1 MQGGSRSSLGAGAP
15 APLRGLAPVLTR
27 SGGRP
32 ALTRKSPVAWM
43 ASVREFD
50 WILASAVLGLGLFG
64 VILVW
69 SASQSALV
77 QAGAD
82 PRTYLKK
89 QLLNLVIGLIL
100 SVAVGLAGR
109 DRIRAWAP
117 LGYAA
122 ALLGL
127 IAVLSPLGTAVNG
140 ARAWIPLPGG
150 FQLEPS
156 EYAKLG
162 LVLMTARI
170 LGSAHKAGRG
180 PGLREIA
187 VAFACAAPMI
197 VAVAAEPALG
207 VTVLLLVLLAGTI
220 VLSGTRLRL
229 LAVLGGGAGA
239 AALAV
244 WRMHLLKPYQLH
256 RLAAFVHPSAD
267 PTGAGYSAMQAKIAI
282 GSGGLLGQG
291 LFHARLVAG
300 NFVPEQHTD
309 FIFAAAGEELGFAG
323 AFAIIVLLGI
333 VVVRAL
339 LIAARAVDQF
349 DRLLAGG
356 IAIWF
361 TVQSFI
367 NIGMTIGIA
376 PVTGLP
382 LPFVSYGGSAM
393 FANMIAVGA
402 LHAIHRRHPPSA
414 IFRHGPGESP

>member
-1 MQGGSRSSLGAGAP
+1 MHGVGAP
-15 APLRGLAPVLTR
+15 APLRGLAPVLPR
-27 SGGRP
+27 ARGGP
-32 ALTRKSPVAWM
+32 ARTRKSPLAWVARL
-43 ASVREFD
+43 REFD
-50 WILASAVLGLGLFG
+50 WILESAVLGLSLFG
-64 VILVW
+64 AILVW
-69 SASQSALV
+69 SASQAALV

-100 SVAVGLAGR
+100 SIAVGLLR
-109 DRIRAWAP
+109 PDRLRAYAP

-122 ALLGL
+122 ALLCL
-127 IAVLSPLGTAVNG
+127 LAVLSPLGTEVNG
-140 ARAWIPLPGG
+140 ARAWISLPGG

-170 LGSAHKAGRG
+170 LGNAPTADRR
-180 PGLREIA
+180 PGFRE
-187 VAFACAAPMI
+187 VAFALACAAPI
-197 VAVAAEPALG
+197 IIAVAAEPALG
-207 VTVLLLVLLAGTI
+207 VTVLLMVLLGGTI

-229 LAVLGGGAGA
+229 LAVLGGTAGA

-244 WRMHLLKPYQLH
+244 WKLHLLKPYQLH
-256 RLAAFVHPSAD
+256 RLAAFIHPSAD
-267 PTGAGYSAMQAKIAI
+267 LTGAGYSTMQARIAI

-291 LFHARLVAG
+291 LFHGRLVAG

-309 FIFAAAGEELGFAG
+309 FIFAAAGEELGFVG

-333 VVVRAL
+333 IIVRAF
-339 LIAARAVDQF
+339 LIAARAGDQF
-349 DRLLAGG
+349 DTLLAGG

-367 NIGMTIGIA
+367 NIGMTIGMA

-393 FANMIAVGA
+393 FANMMAVGA
-402 LHAIHRRHPPSA
+402 LHAIHRRHKPRAAAS
-414 IFRHGPGESP
+414 

>member
-1 MQGGSRSSLGAGAP
+1 MSAGAP
-15 APLRGLAPVLTR
+15 APLRGLAPVLPRRRGGPVRTR
-27 SGGRP
+27 RS
-32 ALTRKSPVAWM
+32 LVAWL
-43 ASVREFD
+43 APLREFD
-50 WILASAVLGLGLFG
+50 WILESAVLALGLFG

-69 SASQSALV
+69 SASQAALV

-100 SVAVGLAGR
+100 SVAVGLIGR
-109 DRIRAWAP
+109 DRLRAYAP

-122 ALLGL
+122 ALLCL
-127 IAVLSPLGTAVNG
+127 TAVLSPLGTSVNG

-162 LVLMTARI
+162 LVLMTARV
-170 LGSAHKAGRG
+170 LGSAHNADRR

-187 VAFACAAPMI
+187 FAFACAVPI
-197 VAVAAEPALG
+197 VVAVATEPALG
-207 VTVLLLVLLAGTI
+207 VTVLLLVVLAGTI
-220 VLSGTRLRL
+220 ILSGTRLRL
-229 LAVLGGGAGA
+229 LAVLGGAGA
-239 AALAV
+239 AAVLAF

-256 RLAAFVHPSAD
+256 RLGAFVHPSAD
-267 PTGAGYSAMQAKIAI
+267 PAGAGYSAMQAKIAI

-300 NFVPEQHTD
+300 NFVPELHTD

-323 AFAIIVLLGI
+323 AVAIIVLLG
-333 VVVRAL
+333 VVTVRAL
-339 LIAARAVDQF
+339 LIAARAGNQF

-361 TVQSFI
+361 TAQSFI

-402 LHAIHRRHPPSA
+402 LHAIRGRHPP
-414 IFRHGPGESP
+414 FVLTTR

>member
-1 MQGGSRSSLGAGAP
+1 MHGGVP
-15 APLRGLAPVLTR
+15 APLRGLAPVLPR
-27 SGGRP
+27 GGSRP
-32 ALTRKSPVAWM
+32 ARTRRSPVAWV
-43 ASVREFD
+43 ASLRGFD
-50 WILASAVLGLGLFG
+50 WILESAVLGLSVFG

-69 SASQSALV
+69 SASQAALV

-89 QLLNLVIGLIL
+89 QLLNLVIGLVL
-100 SVAVGLAGR
+100 SLAVGIAGR
-109 DRIRAWAP
+109 DRLRAWAP

-122 ALLGL
+122 SLLCL
-127 IAVLSPLGTAVNG
+127 FAVLSPLGTSVNG

-170 LGSAHKAGRG
+170 LCNVRKADRG
-180 PGLREIA
+180 PGLPEIV
-187 VAFACAAPMI
+187 VAFACAAPII
-197 VAVAAEPALG
+197 VAVGAEPALG
-207 VTVLLLVLLAGTI
+207 VTVVLLVLLAGTI
-220 VLSGTRLRL
+220 VLSSTRLRL
-229 LAVLGGGAGA
+229 LAVLGGAGGA
-239 AALAV
+239 AILAI
-244 WRMHLLKPYQLH
+244 WRTHLLRPYQIH
-256 RLAAFVHPSAD
+256 RLAAFVRPSAD
-267 PTGAGYSAMQAKIAI
+267 PTGAGYSAMQARIAI

-309 FIFAAAGEELGFAG
+309 FIFAAAGEELGFVG
-323 AFAIIVLLGI
+323 SLAIIVLLGI
-333 VVVRAL
+333 VIVRAL
-339 LIAARAVDQF
+339 LIAARAGDQF
-349 DRLLAGG
+349 DTLLAGG

-361 TVQSFI
+361 TAQSFI

-402 LHAIHRRHPPSA
+402 LHAIHRRKRS
-414 IFRHGPGESP
+414 

>member
-1 MQGGSRSSLGAGAP
+1 MHAP
-15 APLRGLAPVLTR
+15 TPLRGLAPVIPR
-27 SGGRP
+27 SRGGGLAR
-32 ALTRKSPVAWM
+32 TRKSPVAWV
-43 ASVREFD
+43 APLREFD
-50 WILASAVLGLGLFG
+50 WILESAVLGLSLFG
-64 VILVW
+64 VVLVW
-69 SASQSALV
+69 SASQAALV

-89 QLLNLVIGLIL
+89 QLLNLVIGLML
-100 SVAVGLAGR
+100 SVAVGLIGR
-109 DRIRAWAP
+109 DRLRAYAP

-122 ALLGL
+122 ALVALV
-127 IAVLSPLGTAVNG
+127 AVLSPLGTAVNG

-170 LGSAHKAGRG
+170 LGNAQKAGWR
-180 PGLREIA
+180 PGLLDIA
-187 VAFACAAPMI
+187 FAFACAAPI
-197 VAVAAEPALG
+197 IGAIAAEPALG
-207 VTVLLLVLLAGTI
+207 VTVLLVLVLAGMI

-229 LAVLGGGAGA
+229 LAVLGGVGGA

-267 PTGAGYSAMQAKIAI
+267 LTGAGYSAMQAKIAI

-309 FIFAAAGEELGFAG
+309 FIFAVAGEELGFVG
-323 AFAIIVLLGI
+323 AFAIIVLLG
-333 VVVRAL
+333 VVTVRAL
-339 LIAARAVDQF
+339 LIAARAGDQF
-349 DRLLAGG
+349 DTLLAGG

-361 TVQSFI
+361 TAQSFI

-402 LHAIHRRHPPSA
+402 LHAIHRRHPPFA
-414 IFRHGPGESP
+414 PGS